1 MNLRYKTLFSIE
13 IRHDYYT
20 DSKSDDFEITPSPET
35 VLFLKGQGILFKVIE
50 NKLIVLIRVDE
61 NDKALVDFSKS
72 GKLTFFMKL
81 TNPYFNNFTN
91 LGHHPSDP
99 EKYYFSNIYQTKIG
113 SDLYLSSKIP
123 VYNNTRDYPVGTLAS
138 NTSDIVFE
146 AIKPSS
152 NASKRALTNKDYWM
166 SRGKVQYVNSGD
178 IVEVTPFVYLFK
190 TVSNTDFTVNI
201 YTLNYDTGI
210 YDKQVTDTLNL
221 SFSNPQTSIPVRLE
235 KLPKGYYRIEVNGRS
250 RYVYTD
256 SNAVYN
262 NIFGIIEIF
271 NFLPASGAFS
281 LFNASGIAKNP
292 LFTIRFPNRVL
303 IWKYIAKSNDVVS
316 VKDSRP
322 APHKLSF
329 IALADN
335 EFISAKPVPVS
346 QKPLKTLSLEST
358 ALGNI
363 SAIANP
369 GTERLGT
376 IEIDGDTYYSAEV
389 RLNY

>member
-1 MNLRYKTLFSIE
+1 MNLRYKILFSIE

-20 DSKSDDFEITPSPET
+20 DSKSNDFEISPSPET
-35 VLFLKGQGILFKVIE
+35 VLVLKGQGMLFKVVE

-61 NDKALVDFSKS
+61 NGKALIDFSKS

-81 TNPYFNNFTN
+81 ANPYFSNFTN
-91 LGHHPSDP
+91 LGHHPSDSK
-99 EKYYFSNIYQTKIG
+99 KYYFSNINQTKVG

-123 VYNNTRDYPVGTLAS
+123 LYNNANDYPVGTLAS
-138 NTSDIVFE
+138 NVSDTVFE
-146 AIKPSS
+146 AIKSS
-152 NASKRALTNKDYWM
+152 SSASKHALTNKDYWM
-166 SRGKVQYVNSGD
+166 NRGKIQYVNPND
-178 IVEVTPFVYLFK
+178 LVEATPFIYLFK
-190 TVSNTDFTVNI
+190 TTSDTDFIVNI
-201 YTLNYDTGI
+201 YTLNHNTGAYDR
-210 YDKQVTDTLNL
+210 QVTDTLNL

-235 KLPKGYYRIEVNGRS
+235 KLPKGYYRIEVNGQS

-271 NFLPASGAFS
+271 NFLSASSSFALFDASGTA
-281 LFNASGIAKNP
+281 NAS
-292 LFTIRFPNRVL
+292 LFTIRLPNRAL
-303 IWKYIAKSNDVVS
+303 IWKYVAKSNDVLS

-322 APHKLSF
+322 PPQKLSF
-329 IALADN
+329 IHLTGN

-346 QKPLKTLSLEST
+346 QAPLKTLSLESA

-363 SAIANP
+363 SSIANP

-376 IEIDGDTYYSAEV
+376 IEIDGDTYCSAEV
-389 RLNY
+389 YLNY